1 MIIVQGILRNLPRK
15 VRGYVI
21 PKKFDEEKKQKR
33 IDDTLDRL
41 NLNPILSMA
50 TDHEME
56 ETREYSERPLEDS
69 FFHRITPLNEKAFV
83 YQDSPAKFDLN
94 LNKDD

>member
-1 MIIVQGILRNLPRK
+1 
-15 VRGYVI
+15 
-21 PKKFDEEKKQKR
+21 
-33 IDDTLDRL
+33 
-41 NLNPILSMA
+41 MA
-50 TDHEME
+50 SEHEME

-94 LNKDD
+94 LNKDY